1 MNEAEVKTALAD
13 AWASGEE
20 VRVVDEKG
28 AATGTVGTLREDLV
42 ELGSE
47 RTIVWLNEITEIT
60 PVPKPDKPSILD
72 EEWALGVPRADGTE
86 RIINKSGHCIGAIF
100 GRERA
105 DAVAALPD
113 MARVLVKLRKRFST
127 GKNLAFNAKDIAE
140 VRDALKKAGLG
151 GE

>member
-72 EEWALGVPRADGTE
+72 EEWDYHDGEGYAGKAIYRAEDASIVNLDDWE
-86 RIINKSGHCIGAIF
+86 REI
-100 GRERA
+100 
-105 DAVAALPD
+105 AALPD
-113 MARVLVKLRKRFST
+113 MARVLAKLRKRFST
-127 GKNLAFNAKDIAE
+127 GTHLAFNAKDIAE
-140 VRDALKKAGLG
+140 VRDALKKAGI
-151 GE
+151 E